1 MNSRKWTIVIV
12 AAFIAL
18 VILRFAF
25 TALSSKYRGMMM
37 AKAMIPKVVVS
48 EIKEADVLPTIE
60 APGRIVAKETVSVIP
75 RLSTT
80 IKARH
85 FKDGDFVKKG
95 QRLITLDQKSVTINI
110 NAAKADLQ
118 SAIAKA
124 KKADLDYERAKELLA
139 RDYIAKATY
148 DETEANKDMAHAA
161 VDACKAA
168 LADAERLYG
177 YSMIKAEVS
186 GKIGILRKQV
196 GNFVTPEG
204 GSIVEIM
211 STDPIYVLYS
221 LDSKRFY
228 ELREDTIMPTVKQ
241 NKKIKME
248 LTLPNG
254 SVYSHDGSVDFY
266 DNKISESTG
275 TIELRA
281 TVKNPDNILIPGD
294 FVQVKIFS
302 NTPVKRLIIPQT
314 AVMQD
319 QSGQYIYI
327 LDEKGR
333 AKLTRIKTSGQYEKN
348 WIIES
353 GIGLGDKY
361 VSGGVV
367 ALRDG
372 VQTRILTKEEIAE
385 FEKMGKSIDDV
396 NANPEVQKAVKPK
409 KQDSFFKKAKRKI
422 KNILKKIY
430 YKFFIR

>member
-1 MNSRKWTIVIV
+1 MNAKKWTFAIIGL
-12 AAFIAL
+12 FILL
-18 VILRFAF
+18 VVLRFGF

-37 AKAMIPKVVVS
+37 AKSMMPKVALNKVEEV
-48 EIKEADVLPTIE
+48 DVLPTIE
-60 APGRIVAKETVSVIP
+60 APGRIVARHTVGVVP

-95 QRLITLDQKSVTINI
+95 QLLITLDQKSVTINL

-124 KKADLDYERAKELLA
+124 KKADLDFARAKELLA

-148 DETEANKDMAHAA
+148 DEAEASKDMAHAA
-161 VDACKAA
+161 VSACEAA
-168 LADAERLYG
+168 VADAERLYG
-177 YSMIKAEVS
+177 YSKIKAEVT

-196 GNFVTPEG
+196 GNFVTPEAG
-204 GSIVEIM
+204 PIVEIM

-241 NKKIKME
+241 NEKIKME

-254 SVYSHDGSVDFY
+254 AIYSHDGSVDFY
-266 DNKISESTG
+266 DNKISETTG

-281 TVKNPDNILIPGD
+281 TVENPENILIPGD
-294 FVQVKIFS
+294 FVNVKIFS
-302 NTPVKRLIIPQT
+302 NTPVKRLVIPQT
-314 AVMQD
+314 AVLQD
-319 QSGQYIYI
+319 QSGQFIYV
-327 LDEKGR
+327 LDEKGK
-333 AKLTRIKTSGQYEKN
+333 AKLTRIKTSGQHEKS
-348 WIIES
+348 WIVES
-353 GIGLGDKY
+353 GISLGDEY
-361 VSGGVV
+361 VSAGVV

-372 VQTRILTKEEIAE
+372 VQVRVLTEAEIQE
-385 FEKMGKSIDDV
+385 YEKLGKTLDEL
-396 NANPEVQKAVKPK
+396 NASPEVQKAVKPQ
-409 KQDSFFKKAKRKI
+409 KQETFFKKVKRKV
-422 KNILKKIY
+422 KSLLKKIY

>member
-327 LDEKGR
+327 LDEKGK